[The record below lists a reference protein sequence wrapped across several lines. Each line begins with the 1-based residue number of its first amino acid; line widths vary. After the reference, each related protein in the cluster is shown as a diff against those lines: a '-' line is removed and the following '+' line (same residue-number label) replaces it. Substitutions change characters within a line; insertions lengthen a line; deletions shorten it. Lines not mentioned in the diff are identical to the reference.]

1 MFSRTKAVSHLPALT
16 DSPASPAPEPY
27 WPTLSVVVPIYN
39 GAGDVAPLM
48 ACLQGQSY
56 PRDRVEYLLV
66 DNNSSDDTS
75 EQLRQ
80 SITAANGQGFCFRYC
95 YEATIQSAY
104 AARNCGIRAAHH
116 DIIAFTDADCRP
128 QPQWLEAL
136 VQPLADPAIGLVLGE
151 IAGAPGKTWLERY
164 ANYCEVLSQRHTF
177 NHSFL
182 PYGQTANLA
191 VRARTFAEV
200 GLFRPYL
207 TTGGDADMCWRIQQG
222 TDYRLA
228 FATEAVV
235 EHCHR
240 TTLAALRSQWE
251 RYGRSNQYLHQLH
264 GIPLMRRPSRRSL
277 LRGVLHWLIK
287 GLPLSLMGCLGG
299 RQPAIGLI
307 APLLTLYCGWYRYRG
322 QQQAQL
328 PEVARQIEWLGLP
341 MDRAASAVEAIA
353 HQRLNDPLDGSK
365 AGPGRGGSPP
375 FIAA

>member
-1 MFSRTKAVSHLPALT
+1 MPA
-16 DSPASPAPEPY
+16 
-27 WPTLSVVVPIYN
+27 LSVVVPIYN
-39 GAGDVAPLM
+39 GAGDVAPLI
-48 ACLQGQSY
+48 ACLQAQSY

-66 DNNSSDDTS
+66 DNNSSDDTG

-80 SITAANGQGFCFRYC
+80 RITAANGQGFRFRYC

-116 DIIAFTDADCRP
+116 PILVFTDADCRP

-151 IAGAPGKTWLERY
+151 IAGAQGKTWLERY

-191 VRARTFAEV
+191 VRAQALAEV

-228 FATEAVV
+228 FAAAAVV

-264 GIPLMRRPSRRSL
+264 GIPLMARPSRRSL
-277 LRGVLHWLIK
+277 FRGLLHWLLK
-287 GLPLSLMGCLGG
+287 ELPMRLVHYLAG
-299 RQPAIGLI
+299 RQPAIALV

-322 QQQAQL
+322 QQQAAL
-328 PEVARQIEWLGLP
+328 PEAARQIEWLGLP
-341 MDRAASAVEAIA
+341 MDRAARSVEAIA
-353 HQRLNDPLDGSK
+353 HNRLSDPADSSKPGLEQGS
-365 AGPGRGGSPP
+365 SQP